1 MYKPISEQIKA
12 VKIKPEYELTGNQ
25 LLELKNGSG
34 DFYQAIYNAFKFD
47 LTGNFRYD
55 NGIERVP
62 FNNYVPLANLVS
74 VIEEQ
79 FRTVRDIMSQ

>member
-34 DFYQAIYNAFKFD
+34 DFYQVIYNAFKFGY
-47 LTGNFRYD
+47 LRGR
-55 NGIERVP
+55 E
-62 FNNYVPLANLVS
+62 S
-74 VIEEQ
+74 VKT
-79 FRTVRDIMSQ
+79 RRNKPCAR

>member
-34 DFYQAIYNAFKFD
+34 DFYQAIYNAFKFGY
-47 LTGNFRYD
+47 LKGR
-55 NGIERVP
+55 E
-62 FNNYVPLANLVS
+62 S
-74 VIEEQ
+74 VKTRRHKPCAK
-79 FRTVRDIMSQ
+79 RT

>member
-34 DFYQAIYNAFKFD
+34 DLYQAIYNAFKFGY
-47 LTGNFRYD
+47 LRGRESARPGRHKRN
-55 NGIERVP
+55 
-62 FNNYVPLANLVS
+62 
-74 VIEEQ
+74 
-79 FRTVRDIMSQ
+79 

>member
-34 DFYQAIYNAFKFD
+34 DFYQAIYNAFKFGY
-47 LTGNFRYD
+47 LKGR
-55 NGIERVP
+55 E
-62 FNNYVPLANLVS
+62 S
-74 VIEEQ
+74 V
-79 FRTVRDIMSQ
+79 RRHKPCAR